1 MTASKRTNLVEFLP
15 QPSRPYVRLIQ
26 SRLAEIAVFTSVL
39 CAACGHIMIKYGLNA
54 MPSIVD
60 EPFVTR
66 LMTYMFAPR
75 VVLGLLIYGVGTLL
89 WIVAVAKRD
98 ISYVYPISALNYV
111 IVVMAGK
118 WVLGESISTGR
129 WLGVL
134 VVMVGVAVL
143 QTSKKDKAK

>member
-1 MTASKRTNLVEFLP
+1 
-15 QPSRPYVRLIQ
+15 
-26 SRLAEIAVFTSVL
+26 
-39 CAACGHIMIKYGLNA
+39 